1 MPNFFKKPS
10 TIIILIII
18 IVAAVGGYF
27 YFTKKPAS
35 TYEYTTVGRANV
47 IQEVSVTGNVK
58 PAETV
63 DLAFE
68 KSAKITKASVKVGD
82 KVKAGQVL
90 ATLESSDITAQLI
103 QAQAGVQAQQA
114 NLDALKKGTRPEELQ
129 IAQAAVSNAQKALTD
144 AQNSLTTAKNS
155 AEANLQSA
163 YNSGL
168 NAASKSASVALNS
181 LFTLTDIQ
189 YDHFISYDQDSA
201 EVENAKGSAVF
212 ALLGATG
219 AGRATKDSLNQ
230 LNGGAKASV
239 QAAQAN
245 PTPDNITKALE
256 DIAIAL
262 QKVKDALN
270 AVPITSALSST
281 DTLNLSTEK
290 GNINT
295 ELITIAGKQQAIDV
309 QKAANTIS
317 IAAAN
322 SAITTAQNTLA
333 SAQANLTLKQAGS
346 TPEQIAA
353 QEAQVRQAIGN
364 LKNIQSQL
372 DKTAITAPVDGT
384 ITLQD
389 AKVGEMTTPNK
400 TVISIISTAKFEI
413 EANVPEADIAKV
425 KVSDTANI
433 TLDAYGNDVIFPANV
448 ISIDP
453 AETVVEGV
461 ATYKTKF
468 QFVNEDGRIKPGM
481 TANIDIMTDKR
492 DNALAIPQR
501 AVITKGTDK
510 FVLLDTG
517 KPQPEEVKI
526 ETGLKGSDG
535 NIEIISGLK
544 EEDKIVSF
552 GGTSQ

>member
-1 MPNFFKKPS
+1 MLNFLKKPS
-10 TIIILIII
+10 TIIILIVII
-18 IVAAVGGYF
+18 AAAAGGYF

-35 TYEYTTVGRANV
+35 TYEYTTVGRGNV

-68 KSAKITKASVKVGD
+68 KTAKITKASVKVGD

-90 ATLESSDITAQLI
+90 ATLESRDITAQLI

-114 NLDALKKGTRPEELQ
+114 NLDELKKGTRPEELQ
-129 IAQAAVSNAQKALTD
+129 VAQAAVSNAQKALTD
-144 AQNSLTTAKNS
+144 AQNSLATAKNS
-155 AEANLQSA
+155 ADANLQSA

-168 NAASKSASVALNS
+168 NSAAKSANVALNS

-189 YDHFISYDQDSA
+189 YDHFAGYDQNSA
-201 EVENAKGSAVF
+201 NLESAKGSAVF

-219 AGRATKDSLNQ
+219 AGRATNDALNQ
-230 LNGGAKASV
+230 LDGGAKASV
-239 QAAQAN
+239 QTAQAN
-245 PTPDNITKALE
+245 PTPDNINKALG
-256 DIAIAL
+256 DIANAL
-262 QKVKDALN
+262 QKVQDALS

-290 GNINT
+290 SNINA
-295 ELITIAGKQQAIDV
+295 EIITIAGKQQAIDV
-309 QKAANTIS
+309 QKAANKTS
-317 IAAAN
+317 IA
-322 SAITTAQNTLA
+322 SADSAVTTAQNTLA

-353 QEAQVRQAIGN
+353 QEAQVRQAVGN
-364 LKNIQSQL
+364 LQNIQSQL
-372 DKTAITAPVDGT
+372 AKTVITAPVDGT
-384 ITLQD
+384 ITQQD
-389 AKVGEMTTPNK
+389 AKVGEMATPNK
-400 TVISIISTAKFEI
+400 IIISIISTAKFEI

-425 KVSDTANI
+425 KVGDTANI
-433 TLDAYGNDVIFPANV
+433 TLDAYGNDVIFPATV

-453 AETVVEGV
+453 AETIVEGV

-517 KPQPEEVKI
+517 KPQPEEVKV

-535 NIEIISGLK
+535 NIEIVSGLK
-544 EEDKIVSF
+544 EGDKIVSF